1 MKEAIKIMY
10 SIVCNWRIDV
20 LTLSYALVLALAIF
34 DSDDIIMFIITKIGA
49 VILGY
54 LVSKL
59 TKVWDKAGYLKEL
72 EVFSI
77 DEENDEA

>member
-1 MKEAIKIMY
+1 MKEAIKIIY

-34 DSDDIIMFIITKIGA
+34 DSDNIIMFIITKIGA
-49 VILGY
+49 VVIGY

-72 EVFSI
+72 EVFNI
-77 DEENDEA
+77 DEEEE